1 MLKYIYINKKDKTKK
16 YNFKQLTELFR
27 ANFETYQQF
36 SEWVD
41 ENFEEQSY
49 YTQSPQERTR
59 SYVYATGNKWAIE
72 NFNATH

>member
-1 MLKYIYINKKDKTKK
+1 MLKYIYIDKKDKTKK
-16 YNFKQLTELFR
+16 YNFKQLTDLFR
-27 ANFETYQQF
+27 SNFETYQQF
-36 SEWVD
+36 SEWVN

-59 SYVYATGNKWAIE
+59 NYVYATGNKWAIE

>member
-1 MLKYIYINKKDKTKK
+1 MLKYIYIDKKDKTKK
-16 YNFKQLTELFR
+16 YNFKQLTDLFR
-27 ANFETYQQF
+27 SNFETYRQF

-59 SYVYATGNKWAIE
+59 NYVYATGNKWAIE

>member
-1 MLKYIYINKKDKTKK
+1 MLKYIYINKKDKTQR
-16 YNFKQLTELFR
+16 YNFKQLTDLFR
-27 ANFETYQQF
+27 SNFETYQQF

-59 SYVYATGNKWAIE
+59 NYVYATGNKWAIE